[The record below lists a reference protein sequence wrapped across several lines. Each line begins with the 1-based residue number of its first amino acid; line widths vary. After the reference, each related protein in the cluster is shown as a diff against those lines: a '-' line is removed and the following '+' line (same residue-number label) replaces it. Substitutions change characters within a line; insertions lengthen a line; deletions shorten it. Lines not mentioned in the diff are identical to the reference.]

1 MKIIILGALGAQGG
15 YLELARP
22 ATVLLYRAESTKL
35 YESFGFPARFPAR
48 GWSQIPGSSI
58 FCYVPDFHYE

>member
-35 YESFGFPARFPAR
+35 YESLTPSLERTYLICCVSKAKMYFR
-48 GWSQIPGSSI
+48 GRK
-58 FCYVPDFHYE
+58 